1 MIQKYCL
8 YIRIT
13 KDNIP
18 LLNSIDNAIIDAHN
32 RWPDKIVINNNSI
45 IENRW
50 YVIYTVGCVLRVMV
64 WKTNPED
71 VNIDVNCINK
81 IEIEDESLILEKMIV
96 SLQYD
101 IDTTMLAYLK
111 REIEPIII
119 NHIKAHEREKRSSSV
134 NRPQESKV
142 CRREC
147 NGERGFGLYGKTPKV
162 TVRIGFVEHKRIIG
176 K

>member
-1 MIQKYCL
+1 MLQNYCL

-18 LLNSIDNAIIDAHN
+18 LLNRIDNAIIDAHN

-50 YVIYTVGCVLRVMV
+50 YVIYTLSNILRVSV
-64 WKTNPED
+64 WKTNPKD
-71 VNIDVNCINK
+71 VDIDADNVNK
-81 IEIEDESLILEKMIV
+81 AEIKDESLILEKLV
-96 SLQYD
+96 SSLQCT
-101 IDTTMLAYLK
+101 IDTCLLGYLTK
-111 REIEPIII
+111 RIEPIII
-119 NHIKAHEREKRSSSV
+119 NNIKAHEREKRSSSV
-134 NRPQESKV
+134 NRLQESEV

-147 NGERGFGLYGKTPKV
+147 NGERRFGLYGKTPKV

>member
-1 MIQKYCL
+1 MIQNYCL

-13 KDNIP
+13 KDNIQ

-32 RWPDKIVINNNSI
+32 RWPKEIVINNNSI

-50 YVIYTVGCVLRVMV
+50 YVIYTIGSTLKVSV

-71 VNIDVNCINK
+71 INIDIDNADKV
-81 IEIEDESLILEKMIV
+81 EITDESLILGRMI
-96 SLQYD
+96 SALQSI
-101 IDTTMLAYLK
+101 IDTTLLKYLAK
-111 REIEPIII
+111 RIEPIII

-134 NRPQESKV
+134 NRLQESKV

-147 NGERGFGLYGKTPKV
+147 NGERGFRLYGKTPKV

>member
-1 MIQKYCL
+1 MIQNYCL

-13 KDNIP
+13 KDNIS

-32 RWPDKIVINNNSI
+32 RWPDKIIINNKSI
-45 IENRW
+45 IEDRW
-50 YVIYTVGCVLRVMV
+50 YVIYTLGNILRISV
-64 WKTNPED
+64 WKTNPKD
-71 VNIDVNCINK
+71 VDIDADNVNK
-81 IEIEDESLILEKMIV
+81 AEIKDESLILERLV
-96 SLQYD
+96 STLQSI
-101 IDTTMLAYLK
+101 IDTTLLGYLA
-111 REIEPIII
+111 RRIEPIII
-119 NHIKAHEREKRSSSV
+119 NNIKAHEREKRSSSV
-134 NRPQESKV
+134 NQLQESKV